1 MNSYNIEIAHIYVD
15 KENPQLLSD
24 EVLYHIHFSVDY
36 ARRWIKAYDLMPE
49 DYCISILIDDRELC
63 ENAQDRFQSFVP
75 FVATVAKYFELDY
88 VCFESELDSLL
99 GSTLEQLSQPEVL
112 QEDIFRRY
120 GGVLQCSHYV
130 GIWHLM
136 RLGSLP
142 LMNLAIPV
150 SQRAQLGKC
159 SFAAET
165 AVSILGEEYRSA
177 ERSAHRKIL
186 SRCWDPKITQRIKH
200 SYYPSYALA
209 SGRKFS

>member
-1 MNSYNIEIAHIYVD
+1 MNSCNIEIAHIYID
-15 KENPQLLSD
+15 KNNPQLLSD
-24 EVLYHIHFSVDY
+24 EVIYHVKLSTEYAGLWIQDHELKPIDYSISV
-36 ARRWIKAYDLMPE
+36 
-49 DYCISILIDDRELC
+49 LIDDRELLDSG
-63 ENAQDRFQSFVP
+63 QDRFWSFVP
-75 FVATVAKYFELDY
+75 FITTIARHFELDY
-88 VCFESELDSLL
+88 VCFESELDALL
-99 GSTLEQLSQPEVL
+99 GSMLEQLSQPEVL
-112 QEDIFRRY
+112 QEDIFGRY
-120 GGVLQCSHYV
+120 GGILQCSHYV

-142 LMNLAIPV
+142 LMNLVIPV

-165 AVSILGEEYRSA
+165 AVSILGEEYRGA

-186 SRCWDPKITQRIKH
+186 SRCWDPKITHRIKH